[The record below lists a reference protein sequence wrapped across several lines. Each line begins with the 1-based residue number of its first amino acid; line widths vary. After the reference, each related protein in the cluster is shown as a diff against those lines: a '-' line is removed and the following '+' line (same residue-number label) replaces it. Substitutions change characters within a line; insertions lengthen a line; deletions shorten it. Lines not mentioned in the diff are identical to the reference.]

1 MDLLKKKEDF
11 QAQLKAIEEQLIQP
25 EIYADRE
32 KVSILSKRR
41 SELES
46 MIDEFDRYLQLK
58 DEIVGTEAIAHSEDE
73 DMRQMAIMEIEHLNS
88 QLENQE
94 RKLMAMLIPKEP
106 ADQKNVIIEIRA
118 GTGGDEAALFA
129 GVLFR
134 MYTRY
139 AERQRWKVQMIDENP
154 TDLGGFKEVIF
165 LVKGEGAYGVLK
177 YEAGVHRV
185 QRVPSTEAGGRIHTS
200 SASVVALPEISD
212 DIDIQIDP
220 EDLRIDVYRAS
231 GAGGQ
236 YVNRT
241 ESAVRI
247 THAPSGIVVTCQN
260 QRSQHQNKLQAL
272 ALLKSRLYEQQ
283 RQLNES
289 EQSQKRKSLI
299 GSGDRSEKIRTYN
312 YPQGRI
318 TDHRIDFTS
327 YRLQAILDGEM
338 EPLFEAIQEADLQ
351 QALKAMS

>member
-106 ADQKNVIIEIRA
+106 ADQKNAIIEIRA